1 MAEVFRPIV
10 NIQPQT
16 ISTGGA
22 RQLLDL
28 AGKLDQFSNQAA
40 EFSAKKQVS
49 KATIEGAQAGIEQQQ
64 AGGALE
70 LKKSLFG
77 GVGVTAF
84 NEAARNGYL
93 KSLDNDNIETITNI
107 AGENETDLA
116 GFNDAVESYS
126 KGVMRGVD
134 PASKAQVSLSLD
146 SMISRHR
153 PKIQQAQAEK
163 VVKEANAAS
172 AVNATERGIL
182 AQKSAFDGDVE
193 QAGLNLAAAIN
204 SINERTDIGPE
215 KKAILTREV
224 QKEERESS
232 FSGELSREFDEEGP
246 QAAYDSLDKMAG
258 SPPKGFT
265 LDEWDAFV
273 KKEQTKINRK
283 VQRQNIDAKKLSKE
297 QERKFS
303 IARGMTF
310 LDPSIPADPA
320 KSGDDRKDVNLAYDE
335 LSLGWGSLPPE
346 MQMQNNI
353 DFVNNTGIVPDA
365 MIANTN
371 AAMRSGQADQVLA
384 MADYVSRLQE
394 TSPQSLKDMPDESR
408 AMALQIVD
416 AQRAG
421 MDVDVAMVF
430 ARKNTYGLTD
440 TEKDVIRVKTQE
452 VSKDLDGAL
461 QTRVNSDT
469 DEGGF
474 DTGLFSNVPDVPPSM
489 LGDYRNSFG
498 RFMVL
503 TGGDEDQSQKLAYDA
518 SVKNVWAVT
527 ETGGPKRFMKYAPEA
542 IYNIQGIGT
551 DWIEEQF
558 NEEME
563 IAGADG
569 AIMATDTSVARSET
583 PSYPIL
589 VTNPVTGVVEPM
601 RAPFSIDEN
610 TIKSDARFGELGRIE
625 NSDGSISTE
634 FSITENVPE
643 LGGFV
648 NIPTLVEGQTDLSF
662 LETKKLTPDNIKIAI
677 NRAIQR
683 KKEGALLPSFGSMEE
698 AVKSAENRS
707 ESEKNAPF
715 RGGELLSY
723 KPDFKATEQYREL
736 VAAPGELLEKS
747 KARRE
752 RLLIRR
758 ASVIRRGVQSRV
770 LGEKYIPINE
780 RKAFLASDEGKK
792 SINRAIRNMIAT
804 DRIDEVEAAEARKA
818 FNL

>member
-1 MAEVFRPIV
+1 MAEIFRPIV

-16 ISTGGA
+16 ISTGSA

-40 EFSAKKQVS
+40 EFSAKKQVAQ
-49 KATIEGAQAGIEQQQ
+49 ATIEGAQAGIEQQQ
-64 AGGALE
+64 AGGPLE

-134 PASKAQVSLSLD
+134 PASKAQVALSLD

-153 PKIQQAQAEK
+153 PKIQNAQAEL
-163 VVKEANAAS
+163 VVKNANAAS

-182 AQKSAFDGDVE
+182 AEKSAFDGDVE

-215 KKAILTREV
+215 KKALLTREV
-224 QKEERESS
+224 QKEEREAS
-232 FSGELSREFDEEGP
+232 FSGELSREFDDEGP

-283 VQRQNIDAKKLSKE
+283 VQRQNIDAKKVSKE
-297 QERKFS
+297 LERQQG

-320 KSGDDRKDVNLAYDE
+320 KSGDDLKDVNLAYNE
-335 LSLGWGSLPPE
+335 LSLGWASLSPE

-365 MIANTN
+365 MVANTN
-371 AAMRSGQADQVLA
+371 AAMRSGTSDQVSQ
-384 MADYVSRLQE
+384 MADYVSRIQE
-394 TSPQSLKDMPDESR
+394 TSPQSLKGMPDESR

-421 MDVDVAMVF
+421 MDVEIAMAF

-452 VSKDLDGAL
+452 VSRDLDGAL

-498 RFMVL
+498 RFMAM
-503 TGGDEDQSQKLAYDA
+503 TGGDEDQAQKLAYA
-518 SVKNVWAVT
+518 SLKNVWAVT
-527 ETGGPKRFMKYAPEA
+527 ETGGPKRFMKYAPES

-569 AIMATDTSVARSET
+569 AIMATDTSVARSDN

-589 VTNPVTGVVEPM
+589 ITNEVTGIVEPM
-601 RAPFSIDEN
+601 RD
-610 TIKSDARFGELGRIE
+610 D
-625 NSDGSISTE
+625 
-634 FSITENVPE
+634 
-643 LGGFV
+643 
-648 NIPTLVEGQTDLSF
+648 EGQ
-662 LETKKLTPDNIKIAI
+662 
-677 NRAIQR
+677 
-683 KKEGALLPSFGSMEE
+683 LL
-698 AVKSAENRS
+698 R
-707 ESEKNAPF
+707 
-715 RGGELLSY
+715 Y
-723 KPDFKATEQYREL
+723 KPDFRATEQYREL
-736 VAAPGELLEKS
+736 VDAPGEQLEKS

-770 LGEKYIPINE
+770 LGEKYIPINQ
-780 RKAFLASDEGKK
+780 RKEFLASDEGKK